1 MSRYPAIEL
10 PLPEEYPL
18 RNAEPPPARTKEIC
32 IGMERLKLGYEYKK
46 KKVSKGR
53 GAGVQ
58 TSRLFSEMIND
69 DSLRQVVEIRDLFR
83 S

>member
-46 KKVSKGR
+46 RKVSTGR
-53 GAGVQ
+53 
-58 TSRLFSEMIND
+58 
-69 DSLRQVVEIRDLFR
+69 
-83 S
+83 